1 VTFGRVDRSLEEPLG
16 GLGVS
21 VSGDEHVDDLAE
33 LVDRAVDV
41 APPAGDLH
49 IRLVHEPAVPDQV
62 AAWPGG
68 VGQQRR
74 EPQYPPV
81 DGDVVD
87 LDPTL
92 GEELLEVAVGQ
103 AEA

>member
-16 GLGVS
+16 CLGVALW
-21 VSGDEHVDDLAE
+21 GDEDVDDLPE
-33 LVDRAVDV
+33 LVDGAVDV
-41 APPAGDLH
+41 APLAGDLH
-49 IRLVHEPAVPDQV
+49 IGLVHGPLISHTVS
-62 AAWPGG
+62 AWPGG
-68 VGQQRR
+68 VGQQWR